1 MYVCLCECIRVT
13 HLIPEL
19 SAELSSISDKETE
32 AQWDKVTMVNEK
44 AEIKAQ
50 AVLLWAWIF

>member
-1 MYVCLCECIRVT
+1 MLSICDTVVLICTYVYMYVCLCECIRVT

-32 AQWDKVTMVNEK
+32 AQ
-44 AEIKAQ
+44 
-50 AVLLWAWIF
+50 